1 MGRGGLLLWL
11 DFVIYCVAD
20 LVMNV
25 VGTCIYLTSR
35 LLFAAACGC
44 CLVLVLLTTGLVIS
58 RYFFLVS
65 SVALQELQ
73 WHLFGAMFLL
83 SVPHT
88 FVCDKHVRVD
98 ILYARLSRTWQQRI
112 DIIGNLFF
120 LMPMAYVLVAYGY
133 GYVVQSRGYPSGV
146 AVDYYSLL
154 LFGRDTFMYPIGA
167 WLEEFLRAWLLV
179 GEGSPDPG
187 GLEARWLVKA
197 LIVCAFAVLL
207 AQAGATV
214 VGLLRGGNSEN

>member
-1 MGRGGLLLWL
+1 MELLRTWI
-11 DFVIYCVAD
+11 FTI
-20 LVMNV
+20 
-25 VGTCIYLTSR
+25 SR
-35 LLFAAACGC
+35 LLFVAACGC
-44 CLVLVLLTTGLVIS
+44 CLVLVLLTTGLVVS

-98 ILYARLSRTWQQRI
+98 ILYARLSRTWQERI
-112 DIIGNLFF
+112 DIAGNLFF
-120 LMPMAYVLVAYGY
+120 LMPMAYVLVVYGY
-133 GYVVQSRGYPSGV
+133 SYVVQSRGYPSGV
-146 AVDYYSLL
+146 AVDYYSVLL
-154 LFGRDTFMYPIGA
+154 LGREHFIYPLSA
-167 WLEEFLRAWLLV
+167 WFEKFLRAWLLV

-207 AQAGATV
+207 AQACATV
-214 VGLLRGGNSEN
+214 VALLRGGKSEN